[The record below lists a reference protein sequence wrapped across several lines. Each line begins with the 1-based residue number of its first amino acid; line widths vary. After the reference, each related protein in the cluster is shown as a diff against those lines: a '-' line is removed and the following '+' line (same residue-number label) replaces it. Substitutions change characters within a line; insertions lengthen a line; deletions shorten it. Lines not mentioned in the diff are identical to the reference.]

1 MVKNRL
7 SVYVT
12 FIFLFLNILPGNSQ
26 TKSLENKIKAIEKDI
41 KVAEKIL
48 KETSKNKE
56 TSVNQ
61 VNLLQTQINQRENL
75 INTYQEQIKFINKEI
90 QSNKNEISLL
100 EKDLALYRKEYA
112 NLIVINY
119 RNQGK
124 TNNILFVFS
133 SDDFNQAIRRMR
145 YVKELKEMLKDKI
158 EEIDSTQIKI
168 GLQLKKNEKNKNEK
182 ESILEKEK
190 KERASMMKERDKLKN
205 DIASLKKKEKEIQKE
220 IDSKDK
226 QTKELRKQIEKIIA
240 EEKRK
245 ALEREA
251 AAKKKNT
258 VSVDYNLSNSFVENK
273 GKLPFPVES
282 GIITKKYGK
291 IKHPTR
297 PGVTI
302 ENNGIDITT
311 TRDAKAKSV
320 FKGEVSVVFIQGS
333 NSAVLV
339 RHGHYF
345 TLYSNLDKVYVKKDD
360 KVSIGQEIGRVHTN
374 ANDGTTILHFQI
386 WQEDTTQSN
395 GQTIP
400 TNPEYWIKK
409 M

>member
-168 GLQLKKNEKNKNEK
+168 GLQLKKNEKNSKEFEK
-182 ESILEKEK
+182 S
-190 KERASMMKERDKLKN
+190 S
-205 DIASLKKKEKEIQKE
+205 
-220 IDSKDK
+220 
-226 QTKELRKQIEKIIA
+226 
-240 EEKRK
+240 
-245 ALEREA
+245 
-251 AAKKKNT
+251 
-258 VSVDYNLSNSFVENK
+258 
-273 GKLPFPVES
+273 
-282 GIITKKYGK
+282 
-291 IKHPTR
+291 
-297 PGVTI
+297 
-302 ENNGIDITT
+302 
-311 TRDAKAKSV
+311 
-320 FKGEVSVVFIQGS
+320 
-333 NSAVLV
+333 
-339 RHGHYF
+339 
-345 TLYSNLDKVYVKKDD
+345 
-360 KVSIGQEIGRVHTN
+360 
-374 ANDGTTILHFQI
+374 
-386 WQEDTTQSN
+386 
-395 GQTIP
+395 
-400 TNPEYWIKK
+400 
-409 M
+409 